1 MGKKYALAVSCG
13 RRLGRDLF
21 SKTTKNNGIR
31 SLHVSVSRKS
41 LRGCSC
47 PVIAVDFD
55 SLKPVIH
62 TTASARTLFFQS
74 AVYSPSIG
82 QTRCENQCSCNLKKV
97 RKCFNASFRTRAR
110 WFTTPQSLSMS
121 FQVIFISLTYPCNIW
136 CITHILIVSCCRGKN
151 ILDRMGT
158 SR

>member
-62 TTASARTLFFQS
+62 TTASARTLFFKVLFIHRALDRRNVKTS
-74 AVYSPSIG
+74 AVA
-82 QTRCENQCSCNLKKV
+82 T
-97 RKCFNASFRTRAR
+97 
-110 WFTTPQSLSMS
+110 
-121 FQVIFISLTYPCNIW
+121 
-136 CITHILIVSCCRGKN
+136 
-151 ILDRMGT
+151 
-158 SR
+158 